1 MEYFPFMQQLLLT
14 VPQAANRLG
23 ISRSTLYLL
32 LRNGDITAI
41 KIGRSVRIAVA
52 ELERWIA
59 AKQQEAESA

>member
-1 MEYFPFMQQLLLT
+1 MQQLLLT